1 MTARTHTKTV
11 DYADAVLKLRR
22 CLRRAVRTG
31 LPGPALTASETEL
44 LALVA
49 RTQGIGVAEA
59 ADSLQ
64 VAPNTVSTLVGRL
77 SQEGLLH
84 RRRDHRDRRAARL
97 GLTPAGEARIAEVR
111 RRRAAILDDAFDRLS
126 AEDRALLLDSLPALE
141 HLVDALA
148 GEVDAP

>member
-1 MTARTHTKTV
+1 MTTGTSTGTV
-11 DYADAVLKLRR
+11 EYADAVLKLRR

-49 RTQGIGVAEA
+49 RTQGIGVTEA
-59 ADSLQ
+59 TDALQ

-77 SQEGLLH
+77 SRKGLLR
-84 RRRDHRDRRAARL
+84 RRRDPRDRRAARL

-111 RRRAAILDDAFDRLS
+111 RRRAAILDDAFERLA
-126 AEDRALLLDSLPALE
+126 AEDRALLLGSLPALE

-148 GEVDAP
+148 GEAGAP